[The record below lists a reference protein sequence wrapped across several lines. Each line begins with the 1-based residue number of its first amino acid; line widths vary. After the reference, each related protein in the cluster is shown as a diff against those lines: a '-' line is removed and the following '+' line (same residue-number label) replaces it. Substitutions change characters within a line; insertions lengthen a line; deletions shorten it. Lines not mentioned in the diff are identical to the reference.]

1 MNLKRRV
8 DRLSKKLTPPPP
20 PEPQYSP
27 EDKAIMQRIVNN
39 MYSDPVRYAER
50 IELFE
55 QCRLKCEG
63 QEP

>member
-1 MNLKRRV
+1 MSLKRRV
-8 DRLSKKLTPPPP
+8 DRLSARLIPPPR
-20 PEPQYSP
+20 PERQLSP
-27 EDKAIMQRIVNN
+27 ESIAVMQRIVNDT
-39 MYSDPVRYAER
+39 YSDPVRNAEQ

>member
-1 MNLKRRV
+1 MSLKRRV
-8 DRLSKKLTPPPP
+8 DRLSARLIPPPR
-20 PEPQYSP
+20 PEPQLSP
-27 EDKAIMQRIVNN
+27 ESIAIMQRIVND
-39 MYSDPVRYAER
+39 MYSDPVRYAKR